1 MNRADPCDP
10 TDEPFLSEADAPFRS
25 QVLGYD
31 HLDDLARTVAAR
43 WPAAVRPGAHSLLR
57 RLRDNERVLHEARA
71 EAAAAAD
78 AKEPLTPDAEWLL
91 DNFFVIEEVLREVRK
106 DLPRGYY
113 DELPVVTTGPW
124 GGLPRIYALAVAL
137 ITHTDSHLEDGS
149 ILRFVK
155 SFQEVAPL
163 TTGELWAVPT
173 MLRLALLEN
182 LRRLAAQML
191 AARVERQLATTW
203 VSRAAGS
210 PVPPPLPERPSDTFL
225 VAWHK
230 ALRDREG
237 DIPVGPLHDWLARH
251 SDDLTEVLCREH
263 RRQAANQVSVGNCVT
278 SLRLLNAIEW
288 PVFFERASKVEEV
301 LRAEPTGVYAKQEF
315 ATRDRYR
322 QAVEQIAK
330 ASGRDEVAVAR
341 LAVARASASDTDRT
355 RHVGYYLVAE
365 GRNALVRELGCRF
378 RFGECWRPA
387 LTNHPRLTYFG
398 SILAVT
404 FAFVALSV
412 ALAWPAIGP
421 MALLVGLVVALPA
434 SDLAVGFVNY
444 LVCRL
449 LPPRVLPKLDFTNG

>member
-57 RLRDNERVLHEARA
+57 RLRDNERVLHEARS

-78 AKEPLTPDAEWLL
+78 AKEPLAPEAEWLL
-91 DNFFVIEEVLREVRK
+91 DNFFVIEDVLREVRK

-113 DELPVVTTGPW
+113 DELPVVTVGPW
-124 GGLPRIYALAVAL
+124 AGVPRIYALAVAL
-137 ITHTDSHLEDGS
+137 ITHTDSHLEDGA

-155 SFQEVAPL
+155 AFQEVSPL

-173 MLRLALLEN
+173 MLRLGLLEN

-191 AARVERQLATTW
+191 AARAERLAAVDW
-203 VSRAAGS
+203 VVRACES
-210 PVPPPLPERPSDTFL
+210 QQSPPLPSRPTDTFL

-230 ALRDREG
+230 ALRDRET
-237 DIPVGPLHDWLARH
+237 DVPAGPLRDWLAQH
-251 SDDLTEVLCREH
+251 ADDLSEVLVREH
-263 RRQAANQVSVGNCVT
+263 RRQAANHVSVGNCVT

-288 PVFFERASKVEEV
+288 AIFFEKASLVEAV
-301 LRAEPTGVYAKQEF
+301 LRAEPTGVYARQEF

-330 ASGRDEVAVAR
+330 ASGRDEVDVAR
-341 LAVARASASDTDRT
+341 LAVARAAAGESARQ
-355 RHVGYYLVAE
+355 RHVGFYLVAE
-365 GRNALVRELGCRF
+365 GK
-378 RFGECWRPA
+378 PA
-387 LTNHPRLTYFG
+387 
-398 SILAVT
+398 
-404 FAFVALSV
+404 
-412 ALAWPAIGP
+412 
-421 MALLVGLVVALPA
+421 
-434 SDLAVGFVNY
+434 
-444 LVCRL
+444 
-449 LPPRVLPKLDFTNG
+449 